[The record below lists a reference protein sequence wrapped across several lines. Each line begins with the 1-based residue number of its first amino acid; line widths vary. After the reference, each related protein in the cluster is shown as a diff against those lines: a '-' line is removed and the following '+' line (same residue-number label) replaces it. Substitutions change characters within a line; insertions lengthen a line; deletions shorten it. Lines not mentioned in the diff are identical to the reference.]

1 MAGCGTP
8 IGFVQPATTDD
19 TVEVES
25 MFICIV
31 AAGYRVPMLIMVKNV
46 K

>member
-1 MAGCGTP
+1 MAGSGTP
-8 IGFVQPATTDD
+8 ISFVQPATTDD

-25 MFICIV
+25 VFICVV
-31 AAGYRVPMLIMVKNV
+31 AAGYRVPMLIMIKNV

>member
-1 MAGCGTP
+1 VVGCGTP

-25 MFICIV
+25 MFIGVV
-31 AAGYRVPMLIMVKNV
+31 AAGYRVPMLIMVK
-46 K
+46 KC